1 MNNEEDESEWISE
14 EEEEL
19 LSEEEE
25 ESLEEEVEVLSY
37 EEEGIYIMKM
47 FTSYFTSGTN
57 YDATPPCTISKVI
70 LLIIFRLHRVSTRI

>member
-1 MNNEEDESEWISE
+1 MNNEDDESEWITE

-37 EEEGIYIMKM
+37 EEEGTYIFKI
-47 FTSYFTSGTN
+47 FKLYLTFGTN
-57 YDATPPCTISKVI
+57 YHASMYYIDISSPYYLQITPS
-70 LLIIFRLHRVSTRI
+70 

>member
-37 EEEGIYIMKM
+37 EEEGTYIFKI
-47 FTSYFTSGTN
+47 FKLYLTFGTN
-57 YDATPPCTISKVI
+57 YNTPACTISTF
-70 LLIIFRLHRVSTRI
+70 LLPIIFRLHRASTRI

>member
-1 MNNEEDESEWISE
+1 MNNEDDESEWITE
-14 EEEEL
+14 EEEDL

-47 FTSYFTSGTN
+47 FTSYFTFIQMPRHHVLYRKLFS
-57 YDATPPCTISKVI
+57 
-70 LLIIFRLHRVSTRI
+70 L

>member
-1 MNNEEDESEWISE
+1 MNNEEDESEWITE

-37 EEEGIYIMKM
+37 EEDGTYILKM
-47 FTSYFTSGTN
+47 FKLYLIFGTN
-57 YDATPPCTISKVI
+57 YNTPACTISKVI
-70 LLIIFRLHRVSTRI
+70 LLIIFR

>member
-47 FTSYFTSGTN
+47 FTPYFTSGTN
-57 YDATPPCTISKVI
+57 IQMPRHHVLYRKLFS
-70 LLIIFRLHRVSTRI
+70 L

>member
-47 FTSYFTSGTN
+47 FTSYLFRCH
-57 YDATPPCTISKVI
+57 ATMYYIESYSPYNLQITPS
-70 LLIIFRLHRVSTRI
+70 

>member
-47 FTSYFTSGTN
+47 FTSYFTSGN
-57 YDATPPCTISKVI
+57 IQMPRHHVLYRKLFS
-70 LLIIFRLHRVSTRI
+70 L

>member
-47 FTSYFTSGTN
+47 FTSYFNMQMPRHHVLYRKLFS
-57 YDATPPCTISKVI
+57 
-70 LLIIFRLHRVSTRI
+70 L

>member
-57 YDATPPCTISKVI
+57 RHHVLYRKLFS
-70 LLIIFRLHRVSTRI
+70 L

>member
-1 MNNEEDESEWISE
+1 MNNDEDESEWISE

-57 YDATPPCTISKVI
+57 YCHATMYYIESYSPYNLQITPS
-70 LLIIFRLHRVSTRI
+70 

>member
-14 EEEEL
+14 EEGEL

-47 FTSYFTSGTN
+47 FTSYLTSGTN
-57 YDATPPCTISKVI
+57 TPACTISKVI
-70 LLIIFRLHRVSTRI
+70 LLIIFRLHRASTRI

>member
-57 YDATPPCTISKVI
+57 YNAAMYYIESYSPYNLQITPS
-70 LLIIFRLHRVSTRI
+70 

>member
-1 MNNEEDESEWISE
+1 MNNEDDESEWITE

-37 EEEGIYIMKM
+37 EEEGTYIFKI
-47 FTSYFTSGTN
+47 FKLYLTFGTN
-57 YDATPPCTISKVI
+57 YNTFRWYASMYYIDISSPYYLQITPS
-70 LLIIFRLHRVSTRI
+70 

>member
-25 ESLEEEVEVLSY
+25 ESLEEEVEELSY
-37 EEEGIYIMKM
+37 EEEDGTYILKM
-47 FTSYFTSGTN
+47 FTLYLNF
-57 YDATPPCTISKVI
+57 CKM
-70 LLIIFRLHRVSTRI
+70 TRQHVLY